1 MNRHLWA
8 VETLAVKPDDRV
20 LEVGCGHGIA
30 VSLICERLTSGTI
43 TAIDRSQAMIERA
56 AESSRRHV
64 DAGKAVFHATSLDQA
79 GFGDER
85 FDKIFAF
92 NISVFWKQPAHALAA
107 VRTLLEPEGR
117 LYLFRQPPAWK
128 EPPDEFAAPLAEVLR
143 AEGFAVTDVIV
154 QELEPAAAVAVVAQ
168 PVLEIRPARPDDG
181 PLLSRVAIHAK
192 AHWGYDEEFLEGARE
207 ALTIDAATI
216 ATSSIFVLER
226 KGTAI
231 GFHGLAGEP
240 PEGALE
246 WLFVEPHSI
255 GRGYGRILWQDA
267 LARARAAGFAE
278 LLIESDRFAEPFYL
292 AMGAVKVGETPSPV
306 DGAPLP
312 LLKISV

>member
-1 MNRHLWA
+1 MNRHRWS
-8 VETLAVKPDDRV
+8 VETLAVKPDDRL
-20 LEVGCGHGIA
+20 LEIGCGNGIA
-30 VSLICERLTSGTI
+30 ASLICERLTSGTI
-43 TAIDRSQAMIERA
+43 TAIDRSRAMIERA
-56 AESSRRHV
+56 AEKNRDHV
-64 DAGKAVFHATSLDQA
+64 DAGKAVFHATSLDRA
-79 GFGDER
+79 DFGGER

-92 NISVFWKQPAHALAA
+92 NVSVFWKQPAHALAA
-107 VRTLLEPEGR
+107 VRTLLEPAGK
-117 LYLFRQPPAWK
+117 LYLFHQPPAWK
-128 EPPDEFAAPLAEVLR
+128 EPPDQFAATVTEVLR
-143 AEGFAVTDVIV
+143 AEGFALTDVIV
-154 QELEPAAAVAVVAQ
+154 QELEPAAAVGIVAQ

-181 PLLSRVAIHAK
+181 PLLSRLAIHAK

-255 GRGYGRILWQDA
+255 GRGYGRMLWQDA
-267 LARARAAGFAE
+267 LARARAAGFAA

-292 AMGAVKVGETPSPV
+292 AMGAVKIGETPSPV
-306 DGAPLP
+306 DSAALP